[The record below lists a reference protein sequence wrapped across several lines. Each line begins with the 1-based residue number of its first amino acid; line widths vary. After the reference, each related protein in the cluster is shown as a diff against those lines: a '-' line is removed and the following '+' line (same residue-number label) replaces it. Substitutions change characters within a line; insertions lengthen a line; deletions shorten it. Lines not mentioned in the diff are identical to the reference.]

1 MQITHAREVV
11 QGEAR
16 MTIRSPV
23 ALWVLSFFT
32 LGIWAVVWTYQVTRE
47 LRDYSQAVT
56 RPFNASPIVAA
67 ALAAAWPFAFLPGM
81 LGAFLNARR
90 VRTVEDWVDRPQQA
104 SGLLAAVL
112 FPLLFAHTLYLQ
124 RRLNEVWRR
133 VDEGHGPPAD
143 YTAATG
149 AQQRVADQASRDA
162 LGRDLYWR

>member
-1 MQITHAREVV
+1 VQITQPRKIAR
-11 QGEAR
+11 GEAT

-23 ALWVLSFFT
+23 AVWVLSFVT

-56 RPFNASPIVAA
+56 RPFNASPVVAG
-67 ALAAAWPFAFLPGM
+67 ALAAAWPLAFLPGM

-90 VRTVEDWVDRPQQA
+90 VRTVEDWVDRPRRA

-124 RRLNEVWRR
+124 RRLNDVWRR
-133 VDEGHGPPAD
+133 VEEGHGPPAD

-149 AQQRVADQASRDA
+149 GQQRIADQADRDA
-162 LGRDLYWR
+162 LGQSLHWR

>member
-1 MQITHAREVV
+1 MQITQAREVA

-23 ALWVLSFFT
+23 AVWVLSFVT
-32 LGIWAVVWTYQVTRE
+32 LGIWAVVWTYQSTRE

-56 RPFNASPIVAA
+56 RPFSASPIVAA
-67 ALAAAWPFAFLPGM
+67 ALAAAWPLAFLPGM

-90 VRTVEDWVDRPQQA
+90 VRTVEDWVDRPQRA

-124 RRLNEVWRR
+124 RRLNDVWSR
-133 VDEGHGPPAD
+133 VEEGHGPPPD
-143 YTAATG
+143 YAAATG
-149 AQQRVADQASRDA
+149 GQQRIADKADRDA
-162 LGRDLYWR
+162 LGRDLHWR